1 MDVSK
6 KKMENKYLIFNDSVN
21 ENKVLLKKYTDVWD
35 VIKNKIKTINDGE
48 ENNEAKDYMK
58 VKFNSDDNLSET
70 SH

>member
-58 VKFNSDDNLSET
+58 VKFNMDDNLS
-70 SH
+70 

>member
-58 VKFNSDDNLSET
+58 VKFNSDDNLS
-70 SH
+70 

>member
-1 MDVSK
+1 MDVSN

-58 VKFNSDDNLSET
+58 AKFNSDDNLS
-70 SH
+70 

>member
-1 MDVSK
+1 
-6 KKMENKYLIFNDSVN
+6 MENKYLIFNDSVN

-58 VKFNSDDNLSET
+58 VKFNSDDNLS
-70 SH
+70 